1 MEHYL
6 ECERRTFREEREKR
20 RSLVKVVQP
29 LCAGM
34 CKQRSTDACFEK
46 CYRRELGAD
55 FFLPPEFQARKRDP
69 EATAPVPPWLLNL
82 LACLT
87 RSRLR
92 WLFAFS
98 GLSGFVMTTLR
109 VEKYAFHAV
118 LMMFLGAFGQLLI
131 VLGVH

>member
-1 MEHYL
+1 
-6 ECERRTFREEREKR
+6 
-20 RSLVKVVQP
+20 
-29 LCAGM
+29 M
-34 CKQRSTDACFEK
+34 CKQRSTGACTERCF
-46 CYRRELGAD
+46 RRELGAD
-55 FFLPPEFQARKRDP
+55 FFLPPEFLARKRDP
-69 EATAPVPPWLLNL
+69 EAPVVPPWLLVVLAL
-82 LACLT
+82 LKT
-87 RSRLR
+87 SRLR

>member
-1 MEHYL
+1 MLATEHAPRGPFQIL
-6 ECERRTFREEREKR
+6 ERLHGLADIFKRRALVLEERPR
-20 RSLVKVVQP
+20 VIHV
-29 LCAGM
+29 
-34 CKQRSTDACFEK
+34 
-46 CYRRELGAD
+46 RRELGAD
-55 FFLPPEFQARKRDP
+55 FFLPPEFLARKRDP
-69 EATAPVPPWLLNL
+69 EAPVPPWLLNL

>member
-1 MEHYL
+1 M
-6 ECERRTFREEREKR
+6 F
-20 RSLVKVVQP
+20 P
-29 LCAGM
+29 
-34 CKQRSTDACFEK
+34 
-46 CYRRELGAD
+46 ELGAD